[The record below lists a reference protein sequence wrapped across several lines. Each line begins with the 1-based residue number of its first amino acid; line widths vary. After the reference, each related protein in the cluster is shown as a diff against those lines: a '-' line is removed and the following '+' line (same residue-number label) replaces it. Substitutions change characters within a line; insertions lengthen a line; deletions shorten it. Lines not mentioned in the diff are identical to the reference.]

1 MADDRVGRAG
11 SSPVMPI
18 GSVVAVE
25 IWFNPKCSK
34 CRMAQEA
41 LDQAGVEYTL
51 RRYLD
56 EPPTADELR
65 GVLDRLGLE
74 PWDIT
79 RTGDPLAEEAGVAN
93 WPRER
98 DEWLGRLVQH
108 PALIQRPILVT
119 PDGSAWVA
127 RDPDTLQTAVDHAR
141 PGGSG

>member
-1 MADDRVGRAG
+1 V
-11 SSPVMPI
+11 

-34 CRMAQEA
+34 CRMAKEA
-41 LDQAGVEYTL
+41 LDEAGVEYTL

-56 EPPTADELR
+56 QPPTADELR
-65 GVLDRLGLE
+65 EVLGRLGLE

-79 RTGDPLAEEAGVAN
+79 RTTDPLAEEAGVAD

-98 DEWLGRLVQH
+98 DEWLARLVAN
-108 PALIQRPILVT
+108 PSLIQRPIIVT

-127 RDPDTLQTAVDHAR
+127 RDPDTVRTAVDHAR
-141 PGGSG
+141 PASSG

>member
-1 MADDRVGRAG
+1 
-11 SSPVMPI
+11 
-18 GSVVAVE
+18 VE

-41 LDQAGVEYTL
+41 LDEARVEYTL

-56 EPPTADELR
+56 EPPTVDELR
-65 GVLDRLGLE
+65 AVLERLDLA

-79 RTGDPLAEEAGVAN
+79 RTGDPLAVEAGVAD

-98 DEWLGRLVQH
+98 EDWLARLAQH

-127 RDPDTLQTAVDHAR
+127 RDPETVQTAVDHAST
-141 PGGSG
+141 SG